1 MDFQLLATWVNF
13 KVGDVVS
20 VKPDVEDPDL
30 GINIEGWQGRIS
42 EIRRETNIIA
52 VDWDS
57 VTLKNMANSVI
68 DKCEEEVFR
77 LE

>member
-1 MDFQLLATWVNF
+1 MKESINF

-68 DKCEEEVFR
+68 DKCEEEGFR

>member
-1 MDFQLLATWVNF
+1 MKESINF

>member
-42 EIRRETNIIA
+42 EIRRKTNIIA